1 MTHRRSP
8 TSIRSALEVRPGPEF
23 PVKTNSLSQI
33 QSISK
38 TTIATAQAGHP
49 E

>member
-1 MTHRRSP
+1 MATSSSLGRPIPPP
-8 TSIRSALEVRPGPEF
+8 TRI

-38 TTIATAQAGHP
+38 TTIATAQAGHL